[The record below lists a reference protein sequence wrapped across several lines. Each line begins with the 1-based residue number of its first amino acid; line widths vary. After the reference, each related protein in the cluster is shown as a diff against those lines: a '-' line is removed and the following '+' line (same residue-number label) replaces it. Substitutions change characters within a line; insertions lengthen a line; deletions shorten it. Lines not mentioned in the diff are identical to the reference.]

1 MYLICCTLYTSSS
14 CLPTRTLSNIQSWW
28 NTSLRDKVHNF
39 HREKPKAAQ
48 VPKDA
53 VKTIRFASLEN
64 WGARIRHGGAGR
76 SCPGPDWGLTNTWPC
91 APGSQHHCYIASG
104 VRLGAETLIQ
114 WIERGATRETRESV
128 SLSLLTLTWLE
139 PLIISSVPSLLWLR
153 VWCQEAD
160 DGAQEIAWP
169 SPAQPLMINEQ
180 LPLPSLV

>member
-64 WGARIRHGGAGR
+64 WGARIRHGGAGQ
-76 SCPGPDWGLTNTWPC
+76 SCPGLRTDQHMALC
-91 APGSQHHCYIASG
+91 PGQPTPLLYR
-104 VRLGAETLIQ
+104 VRCQAGAETLIQ